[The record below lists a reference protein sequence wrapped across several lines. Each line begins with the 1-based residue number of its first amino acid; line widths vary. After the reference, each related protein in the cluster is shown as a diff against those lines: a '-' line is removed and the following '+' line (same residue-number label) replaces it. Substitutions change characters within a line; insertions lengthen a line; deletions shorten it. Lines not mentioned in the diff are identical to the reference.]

1 MAGLLCLALAGA
13 CSSGGGSAP
22 PPPPGTVPPVTPM
35 PPTTPEPPP
44 PPEPP
49 PFPRTTTDPAGFN
62 FPSFTDEQFVA
73 AKRPFEQSRE
83 YRISYMRE
91 GGGTMGTDES
101 LGLINAAAAY
111 ARGATGAGETV
122 VFGDSGFYSDHRELS
137 ASGKF
142 TLAASFGTECTL
154 EEIRL
159 RTCADADHGTATAA
173 VAAGTRHNPGA
184 AGGLDMH
191 GVAFDANI
199 RGIRLRL
206 GAGGRTRLRLLPTL
220 SGYDDSDDVAFYER
234 LLYEPVDA
242 SLPEAQRTYDR
253 NKPWGF
259 VFNLSFGTVHGIA
272 SFSRDQIRAAF
283 PRLAELFAQAHRPAA
298 DRSIIVWAAGNSV
311 GENYDN
317 DFDGDGELDTCGGFA
332 PGELCDPP
340 SPGAEQFR
348 EEVDAGDPVDSS
360 APTMTTA
367 LGVHFPEL
375 VGHVVAVVAVQQD
388 GHIARFSNR
397 CGIARDFCLAA
408 PGVGIVG
415 PQMGLGGTNSQGG
428 TVFPT
433 DSYRTWQGTSFA
445 APMVTGALAV
455 MRSFFKNPDGSYA
468 LGNTELVTRMLAT
481 ADRTNY
487 NADGSGGPDYSDSA
501 TYGQGLLDLDAATR
515 PVGRLST
522 AMHGAGNPAGIGLD
536 TVGVAFG
543 AGLAQRLGAT
553 EVALYDELNA
563 PFFRPAAQW
572 LRSPELRGGGRDT
585 GVFRAGVRDGAAGFA
600 FAARRVLGANVRG
613 PAARPDS
620 AAPRQWL
627 EGALFTFGSGASSWW
642 AGWNAAALEG
652 APFGPGA
659 DGFGAVDAFGGARSA
674 PFFSFVGDGP
684 GAGFSRSIGGGRI
697 ALRVQRGAPLAEGRA
712 LGAAWKSGAGAD
724 LRWRPGK
731 MPLALHLGVV
741 REQDGFLGAR
751 ATGAM
756 GRAKSTTAFAG
767 VGANWRMGNWLGGA
781 SAFLGATDPQ
791 TAPGWLRGVSALRSD
806 AFALSATRRG
816 LWQRDDRFTIR
827 LAQPLRVRSGEAHF
841 RFAAGRTRYGEMLY
855 EDHRIAL
862 RPQGRA
868 IEVSAAWQGQLR
880 GGQLRLGLRATRHP
894 GHNAAAGFAGG
905 GWLSYRKQF

>member
-1 MAGLLCLALAGA
+1 
-13 CSSGGGSAP
+13 
-22 PPPPGTVPPVTPM
+22 
-35 PPTTPEPPP
+35 
-44 PPEPP
+44 
-49 PFPRTTTDPAGFN
+49 
-62 FPSFTDEQFVA
+62 VA

-83 YRISYMRE
+83 YSISYMR
-91 GGGTMGTDES
+91 GVTTGTDES

-111 ARGATGAGETV
+111 ARGATGAGETL
-122 VFGDSGFYSDHRELS
+122 VFGDSGFYQDHRELS
-137 ASGKF
+137 TNGKF
-142 TLAASFGTECTL
+142 TLAASFGAECTPD
-154 EEIRL
+154 EIRL
-159 RTCADADHGTATAA
+159 RTCAAADHGTATAA

-184 AGGLDMH
+184 AGGIDMH

-199 RGIRLRL
+199 RGVRVRL
-206 GAGGRTRLRLLPTL
+206 GAGGRTGLRLLPTL
-220 SGYDDSDDVAFYER
+220 RDYDDSGDVAFYER

-242 SLPEAQRTYDR
+242 SLPEADRTYDR
-253 NKPWGF
+253 EKPWGF

-272 SFSRDQIRAAF
+272 SFEREQIRAAF
-283 PRLAELFAQAHRPAA
+283 PRLAELFAQAQRPAA
-298 DRSIIVWAAGNSV
+298 DRSIIVWAAGNEV
-311 GENYDN
+311 DEHYDN
-317 DFDGDGELDTCGGFA
+317 DFDGDGELDTCGGII
-332 PGELCDPP
+332 PGGLCPAP
-340 SPGAEQFR
+340 SPGAERPR
-348 EEVDAGDPVDSS
+348 EEMDAGDPVDFS
-360 APTMTTA
+360 APTLTTA

-375 VGHVVAVVAVQQD
+375 VGHVLTVVAVQQD
-388 GHIARFSNR
+388 GHIASFSNR

-415 PQMGLGGTNSQGG
+415 PQMGVGETNSQGA

-433 DSYRTWQGTSFA
+433 DSYRSWQGTSFA

-468 LGNTELVTRMLAT
+468 LGNTELVTRLLAT

-501 TYGQGLLDLDAATR
+501 IYGQGMLDLDAATR

-536 TVGVAFG
+536 TVGAAFG

-553 EVALYDELNA
+553 QVALYDELNA
-563 PFFRPAAQW
+563 PFFSPAAQW
-572 LRSPELRGGGRDT
+572 LRQPEPRGAARDT
-585 GVFRAGVRDGAAGFA
+585 GVLRAGVQSGAAGFA
-600 FAARRVLGANVRG
+600 FAARRVLGADLRG
-613 PAARPDS
+613 AARLES

-627 EGALFTFGSGASSWW
+627 EGALFTFGSGNSSWW
-642 AGWNAAALEG
+642 AGWNAAALDG
-652 APFGPGA
+652 APGFGPGA
-659 DGFGAVDAFGGARSA
+659 NSFGAADALGGVHRA
-674 PFFSFVGDGP
+674 PFFSFVGNGP
-684 GAGFSRSIGGGRI
+684 GAGFSRSMGGGRI
-697 ALRVQRGAPLAEGRA
+697 ALRVQRGAPLANGRA
-712 LGAAWKSGAGAD
+712 LDAAWKSGAGAD

-751 ATGAM
+751 ATGEM

-781 SAFLGATDPQ
+781 SAFFGATRPQ
-791 TAPGWLRGVSALRSD
+791 TAPGLLRGVSALRSD
-806 AFALSATRRG
+806 VFALSATRRG
-816 LWQRDDRFTIR
+816 LLQRDDLFTLR

-855 EDHRIAL
+855 REHRIAL

-905 GWLSYRKQF
+905 GWLSFRRQF

>member
-1 MAGLLCLALAGA
+1 M
-13 CSSGGGSAP
+13 
-22 PPPPGTVPPVTPM
+22 
-35 PPTTPEPPP
+35 
-44 PPEPP
+44 
-49 PFPRTTTDPAGFN
+49 
-62 FPSFTDEQFVA
+62 
-73 AKRPFEQSRE
+73 
-83 YRISYMRE
+83 
-91 GGGTMGTDES
+91 
-101 LGLINAAAAY
+101 
-111 ARGATGAGETV
+111 
-122 VFGDSGFYSDHRELS
+122 
-137 ASGKF
+137 
-142 TLAASFGTECTL
+142 
-154 EEIRL
+154 EE
-159 RTCADADHGTATAA
+159 
-173 VAAGTRHNPGA
+173 
-184 AGGLDMH
+184 
-191 GVAFDANI
+191 
-199 RGIRLRL
+199 
-206 GAGGRTRLRLLPTL
+206 
-220 SGYDDSDDVAFYER
+220 
-234 LLYEPVDA
+234 
-242 SLPEAQRTYDR
+242 RTYDR
-253 NKPWGF
+253 NRPWGF
-259 VFNLSFGTVHGIA
+259 VFNFSFGTVHGIA
-272 SFSRDQIRAAF
+272 SFNREQIRNAF
-283 PRLAELFAQAHRPAA
+283 PRLAALFAQAHRPAA
-298 DRSIIVWAAGNSV
+298 DRSIIVWAAGNGV
-311 GENYDN
+311 NENYDR
-317 DFDGDGELDTCGGFA
+317 DFDGDGELDTCGGIV
-332 PGELCDPP
+332 PGGLCPAP
-340 SPGAEQFR
+340 SPGAEQPR

-360 APTMTTA
+360 APTITTA

-375 VGHVVAVVAVQQD
+375 VGHILAVVAVQQD
-388 GHIARFSNR
+388 GHIAGFSNR

-415 PQMGLGGTNSQGG
+415 PQMGLGETNSRGE

-468 LGNTELVTRMLAT
+468 LGNTELVTRLLAT

-501 TYGQGLLDLDAATR
+501 IYGQGLLDLDAATR

-522 AMHGAGNPAGIGLD
+522 AMHGAGDPAGIGLD
-536 TVGVAFG
+536 TVGAAFG
-543 AGLAQRLGAT
+543 AGFAQRLGAT
-553 EVALYDELNA
+553 KVALYDELNA

-572 LRSPELRGGGRDT
+572 LRNPEPRGAERDT
-585 GVFRAGVRDGAAGFA
+585 GVFRAGVQSGAAGFA
-600 FAARRVLGANVRG
+600 FAARRVLGAADLRS
-613 PAARPDS
+613 AARLES

-627 EGALFTFGSGASSWW
+627 EGALVTFGSGNSSWW
-642 AGWNAAALEG
+642 AGWNAAALDG
-652 APFGPGA
+652 APGLGPGA
-659 DGFGAVDAFGGARSA
+659 DGFGAADALGGARRA

-712 LGAAWKSGAGAD
+712 LGAAWKSGMAAD

-767 VGANWRMGNWLGGA
+767 VGANWRMGNWLGSA
-781 SAFLGATDPQ
+781 SAFLGTTDPQ
-791 TAPGWLRGVSALRSD
+791 TAPGLLRGVSELRSE

-816 LWQRDDRFTIR
+816 LLQRDDRFTLR
-827 LAQPLRVRSGEAHF
+827 LAQPLRVRSGAAHF

-855 EDHRIAL
+855 RDHRIAL

-905 GWLSYRKQF
+905 GWLSYRRQF

>member
-44 PPEPP
+44 PEPP
-49 PFPRTTTDPAGFN
+49 PFPRTTSDPAGFN
-62 FPSFTDEQFVA
+62 FPAFTDEQFAA

-83 YRISYMRE
+83 YRISYTR
-91 GGGTMGTDES
+91 GATPGTDES

-122 VFGDSGFYSDHRELS
+122 VFGDSGFYPDHRELS
-137 ASGKF
+137 ANGKF
-142 TLAASFGTECTL
+142 TLVASFGAECTL

-184 AGGLDMH
+184 TGGLDMH

-206 GAGGRTRLRLLPTL
+206 GAGGRTRLRLLPSL
-220 SGYDDSDDVAFYER
+220 SGYDDSDDAAFYER
-234 LLYEPVDA
+234 LLYQPVDA
-242 SLPEAQRTYDR
+242 SLPVSERTYDR
-253 NKPWGF
+253 NRPWGF
-259 VFNLSFGTVHGIA
+259 VFNLSFGTAHGIA
-272 SFSRDQIRAAF
+272 SFSREQIRAAF
-283 PRLAELFAQAHRPAA
+283 PRLAALFAQAHRPAA
-298 DRSIIVWAAGNSV
+298 DRSIIVWAAGNEV
-311 GENYDN
+311 GENYDR
-317 DFDGDGELDTCGGFA
+317 DYDGDGELDTCGGIA

-348 EEVDAGDPVDSS
+348 EEVDAGAPVDSS

-375 VGHVVAVVAVQQD
+375 VGHVLTVVAVQQD
-388 GHIARFSNR
+388 GHIAGFSNR
-397 CGIARDFCLAA
+397 CGVARDFCLAA

-433 DSYRTWQGTSFA
+433 NSYRAWQGTSFA

-468 LGNTELVTRMLAT
+468 LGNTELVTRLLAT

-522 AMHGAGNPAGIGLD
+522 AMHGAGEPSGMGLD

-553 EVALYDELNA
+553 KVALYDELNA

-572 LRSPELRGGGRDT
+572 LRNPELRGGGRDT
-585 GVFRAGVRDGAAGFA
+585 GVFRAGVQDGAAGFA

-613 PAARPDS
+613 LAARS
-620 AAPRQWL
+620 APGAPRQWL
-627 EGALFTFGSGASSWW
+627 EGALFTFGSGSSSWW
-642 AGWNAAALEG
+642 AGWNTAALEG

-659 DGFGAVDAFGGARSA
+659 DGLGAVDAFGGAHSA

-697 ALRVQRGAPLAEGRA
+697 ALRVQRGAPLADGRA

-731 MPLALHLGVV
+731 MPLALHIGIV
-741 REQDGFLGAR
+741 RERDGFLGTR

-767 VGANWRMGNWLGGA
+767 VGANWRMGNWLGSA
-781 SAFLGATDPQ
+781 SAFFGATDPQ

-816 LWQRDDRFTIR
+816 LWQRDDRFTLR
-827 LAQPLRVRSGEAHF
+827 LAQPLRVRSGEALF

-868 IEVSAAWQGQLR
+868 MEVSAAWQGQLR

-905 GWLSYRKQF
+905 GWVSYRRQF